1 MALLAACSNQKNTA
15 QSRWWHSFTAKYN
28 TYYNGSVAYIDGALE
43 KENGNQDNF
52 TEMIPLYTVGNKQS
66 RELGKGNF
74 DRAIEKSQKA
84 IKRHSIKKRPEWTK
98 TRKKTEKD
106 IEWLSRKEY
115 NPFLWKAWLMMG
127 KSQFMKGDFDEAAST
142 FAFMA
147 RMYSG
152 QKDIYGKARA
162 WLAKCYIEQDW
173 LYDAEDVI
181 KKMQRDSIDW
191 RAQKEWNYTFADYYI
206 HTKQWDEAVSYLKKV
221 IKRESRN
228 KQKAREYFLLGQI
241 YSIQGKNDEAY
252 KAYRSCARCNPP
264 YQLDFNA
271 RIAMTEVAAEKDA
284 KGMISLLKRMARND
298 NNKEY
303 LDQVYYAIGN
313 IYLAQK
319 DTTNAISAYEK
330 GNEKA
335 TRSGIEKGVLLL
347 KLGDIYWQKEKYSD
361 AKRCYGE
368 AIGLLDKERDDYE
381 QLSNRSKILD
391 ELVPYTDAI
400 HLNDSLLA
408 LSVMPETERNAAIDR
423 VIEALKKKE
432 KEEKDKAAEANA
444 QNGQNNGNNPA
455 NNRNMVNGR
464 QNPNQNNNNQNST
477 FYFYNQ
483 MAVNQGKQ
491 QFQKIWGRRENV
503 DDWQRSNKTVVT
515 QSPIDL
521 QDDANLTD
529 EQRDSIAAAEAK
541 QDSIDNVKEK
551 PEDDPHKR
559 EYYMLQI
566 PFEQTQKDDC
576 HKTIADGLYN
586 SGVIFKDKLDNLP
599 LSQKQFNRLLQDYPA
614 YEKNADVYYHNYLLY
629 SRLYETYEANK
640 YLQLLKDS
648 FPDHEYTKILS
659 DPYFKENAIH
669 GVALEDS
676 LYAATYDA
684 FKANRFAEAYE
695 NYRISTDR
703 YPLGA
708 NRDKFVFIHGLTKL
722 NDGDSKTCLEDMQT
736 VVDKFPNSGV
746 QPLAG
751 MIINGVKAGR
761 TLHGGR
767 FDMGDIWSRRAYTMS
782 DSDSIAKREFLPDL
796 KVPYTFLF
804 AYNPDS
810 IQNENKLLF
819 ELARFNFTTFMVR
832 NFEIQIENVDGL
844 HRMLVNGFQS
854 YQEARQYARQLYEQS
869 ELIPQLAA
877 KARPIIIS
885 DSNLEL
891 LGTQYSYNDY
901 EKFYETHYV
910 PLKISTIQLLNEPI
924 IENRNA
930 DDLDPEPEKKPEPQ
944 EGDEDG
950 FDAGNQQGSE
960 PQDDGFVI
968 PEETPQNTETPEK
981 TDDLDLPVNQ
991 DVPETPVA
999 TEPTQPQNNNNSNE
1013 TEVVAEPEQPQNN
1026 NNVNETEVVAEPEQ
1040 PQTPVKVENQN
1051 TDIDN
1056 VVVEPEQP
1064 QNNNNS
1070 NETEVV
1076 VEPEQPQTP
1085 VNENE
1090 DSFEIQTDD
1099 NNIGNED
1106 DEIIVVFD
1114 DDDNTNSNTED
1125 DVIITDDDTPATPKK
1140 KDATELENEFFEVE
1154 DF

>member
-1 MALLAACSNQKNTA
+1 MYGCSNAKNTS

-28 TYYNGSVAYIDGALE
+28 TYYNGSLAYIDGALE
-43 KENGNQDNF
+43 KENGNKDNF
-52 TEMIPLYTVGNKQS
+52 TEMIPLYTVANKQS

-98 TRKKTEKD
+98 NRKKTEKD
-106 IEWLSRKEY
+106 IEWLNRKEY

-127 KSQFMKGDFDEAAST
+127 KSQFMSGAFDEAAST
-142 FAFMA
+142 FAYMA

-152 QKDIYGKARA
+152 QPAIYGKARA
-162 WLAKCYIEQDW
+162 WLAKSYIQQDW

-191 RAQKEWNYTFADYYI
+191 RAQKEWDLTFADYYI
-206 HTKQWDEAVSYLKKV
+206 HTQQWNEAIPYLKKV
-221 IKRESRN
+221 IKRESRI

-241 YSIQGKNDEAY
+241 YTAIGDKDAAY
-252 KAYRSCARCNPP
+252 KAYRSCSRCNPP

-271 RIAMTEVAAEKDA
+271 RIAMTEVAAENNA

-319 DTTNAISAYEK
+319 DTANAITAYEK
-330 GNEKA
+330 GNAKA

-347 KLGDIYWQKEKYSD
+347 RLGDIYWQKEKYSD

-391 ELVPYTDAI
+391 ELVPFTDAI

-408 LSVMPETERNAAIDR
+408 LSVMPEKERNAAIDR

-432 KEEKDKAAEANA
+432 KEEKDKLAEQNAAGNQ
-444 QNGQNNGNNPA
+444 QNGMNPA
-455 NNRNMVNGR
+455 NNRNMNPNR
-464 QNPNQNNNNQNST
+464 QNPNQNNNNQGST

-491 QFQKIWGRRENV
+491 QFQRLWGRRENV
-503 DDWQRSNKTVVT
+503 DDWQRQNKTVVAQT
-515 QSPIDL
+515 PADQIDES
-521 QDDANLTD
+521 QLTD
-529 EQRDSIAAAEAK
+529 EQRDSIASATAK
-541 QDSIDNVKEK
+541 QDSIDNEKEK
-551 PEDDPHKR
+551 PENDPHKR

-566 PFEQTQKDDC
+566 PFEESQKADC
-576 HKTIADGLYN
+576 HSQIADGLYN
-586 SGVIFKDKLDNLP
+586 SGVIFKDKLDNLA
-599 LSQKQFNRLLQDYPA
+599 LSEKQFNRLMKDYPA
-614 YEKNADVYYHNYLLY
+614 FEKNADVYYHNYLLY
-629 SRLYETYEANK
+629 SRKDEAYEARK

-648 FPDHEYTKILS
+648 FPDNEYTKILS
-659 DPYFKENAIH
+659 DPYFKENAINGAH
-669 GVALEDS
+669 LEDS
-676 LYAATYDA
+676 LYAATYEA
-684 FKANRFAEAYE
+684 FKANRFSEAYS
-695 NYRISTDR
+695 NYQLSTDR

-708 NRDKFVFIHGLTKL
+708 NRDKFVFIHGLSKL
-722 NDGDSKTCLEDMQT
+722 NDGDTKTCLEDMQA
-736 VVDKFPNSGV
+736 VVDKFPKSGV

-751 MIINGVKAGR
+751 MIINGVKEGKK
-761 TLHGGR
+761 LHGGR
-767 FDMGDIWSRRAYTMS
+767 FDMGDIWSRRAMVMA
-782 DSDSIAKREFLPDL
+782 DSDSIANREFLPDL

-810 IQNENKLLF
+810 LENENKLLF

-832 NFEIQIENVDGL
+832 NFEIGLEDVDGV
-844 HRMLVNGFQS
+844 HRMKVNGFQS

-869 ELIPQLAA
+869 ELIPALAA

-891 LGTQYSYNDY
+891 LGNQYSYDDY

-910 PLKISTIQLLNEPI
+910 PLKLSTIQLLNEPI
-924 IENRNA
+924 IEVRNA
-930 DDLDPEPEKKPEPQ
+930 DDLDPEPEKKPEPKADDESEQQ
-944 EGDEDG
+944 E
-950 FDAGNQQGSE
+950 QQGTPE
-960 PQDDGFVI
+960 DDGFAI
-968 PEETPQNTETPEK
+968 PEETAPTVSEESTPVVSEETNVTPEVATPVVSDPVNEVTVEEETPTTPTKTENTETETTVVTTE
-981 TDDLDLPVNQ
+981 TDVTT
-991 DVPETPVA
+991 ETEVS
-999 TEPTQPQNNNNSNE
+999 TEPTVTDVTTE
-1013 TEVVAEPEQPQNN
+1013 TT
-1026 NNVNETEVVAEPEQ
+1026 ET
-1040 PQTPVKVENQN
+1040 T
-1051 TDIDN
+1051 
-1056 VVVEPEQP
+1056 
-1064 QNNNNS
+1064 
-1070 NETEVV
+1070 TE
-1076 VEPEQPQTP
+1076 
-1085 VNENE
+1085 
-1090 DSFEIQTDD
+1090 DDGFIIQTDD
-1099 NNIGNED
+1099 NNTNTED

-1114 DDDNTNSNTED
+1114 DEPVNNTNTED
-1125 DVIITDDDTPATPKK
+1125 DVILDDEDTPTTPKK
-1140 KDATELENEFFEVE
+1140 KDVTELENEFFEVE

>member
-1 MALLAACSNQKNTA
+1 MYGCSNAKNTS

-28 TYYNGSVAYIDGALE
+28 TYYNGSLAYIDGALE
-43 KENGNQDNF
+43 KENGNKDNF
-52 TEMIPLYTVGNKQS
+52 TEMIPLYTVANKQS

-98 TRKKTEKD
+98 NRKKTEKD
-106 IEWLSRKEY
+106 IEWLNRKEY

-127 KSQFMKGDFDEAAST
+127 KSQFMSGAFDEAAST
-142 FAFMA
+142 FAYMA

-152 QKDIYGKARA
+152 QPAIYGKARA
-162 WLAKCYIEQDW
+162 WLAKSYIQQDW

-191 RAQKEWNYTFADYYI
+191 RAQKEWDLTFADYYI
-206 HTKQWDEAVSYLKKV
+206 HTQQWNEAIPYLKKV
-221 IKRESRN
+221 IKRESRI

-241 YSIQGKNDEAY
+241 YTAIGDKDAAY
-252 KAYRSCARCNPP
+252 KAYRSCSRCNPP

-271 RIAMTEVAAEKDA
+271 RIAMTEVAAENNA

-319 DTTNAISAYEK
+319 DTANAITAYEK
-330 GNEKA
+330 GYTKA

-347 KLGDIYWQKEKYSD
+347 RLGDIYWQKEKYSD

-408 LSVMPETERNAAIDR
+408 LSVMPEKERNAAIDR

-432 KEEKDKAAEANA
+432 KEEKDKLVEQNAAGNQ
-444 QNGQNNGNNPA
+444 QNGMNPA
-455 NNRNMVNGR
+455 NNRNMNPNR
-464 QNPNQNNNNQNST
+464 QNPNQNNNNQGST

-491 QFQKIWGRRENV
+491 QFQRLWGRRENV
-503 DDWQRSNKTVVT
+503 DDWQRQNKTVVAQT
-515 QSPIDL
+515 PADQIDES
-521 QDDANLTD
+521 QLTD
-529 EQRDSIAAAEAK
+529 EQRDSIASATAK
-541 QDSIDNVKEK
+541 QDSIDNEKEK
-551 PEDDPHKR
+551 PENDPHKR

-566 PFEQTQKDDC
+566 PFEESQKADC
-576 HKTIADGLYN
+576 HSQIADGLYN
-586 SGVIFKDKLDNLP
+586 SGVIFKDKLDNLA
-599 LSQKQFNRLLQDYPA
+599 LSEKQFNRLMKDYPA
-614 YEKNADVYYHNYLLY
+614 FEKNADVYYHNYLLY
-629 SRLYETYEANK
+629 SRKDEAYEARK

-648 FPDHEYTKILS
+648 FPDNEYTKILS
-659 DPYFKENAIH
+659 DPYFKENAINGAH
-669 GVALEDS
+669 LEDS
-676 LYAATYDA
+676 LYAATYEA
-684 FKANRFAEAYE
+684 FKANRFSEAYS
-695 NYRISTDR
+695 NYQLSTDR

-708 NRDKFVFIHGLTKL
+708 NRDKFVFIHGLSKL
-722 NDGDSKTCLEDMQT
+722 NDGDTKTCLEDMQA
-736 VVDKFPNSGV
+736 VVDKFPKSGV

-751 MIINGVKAGR
+751 MIINGVKEGKK
-761 TLHGGR
+761 LHGGR
-767 FDMGDIWSRRAYTMS
+767 FDMGDIWSRRAMVMA
-782 DSDSIAKREFLPDL
+782 DSDSIASREFLPDL

-810 IQNENKLLF
+810 LENENKLLF

-832 NFEIQIENVDGL
+832 NFEIGLEDVDGV
-844 HRMLVNGFQS
+844 HRMKVNGFQS

-869 ELIPQLAA
+869 ELIPALAA

-891 LGTQYSYNDY
+891 LGNQYSYDDY

-910 PLKISTIQLLNEPI
+910 PLKLSTIQLLNEPI
-924 IENRNA
+924 IEVRNA
-930 DDLDPEPEKKPEPQ
+930 DDLDPEPEKKPEPKADDESEQQ
-944 EGDEDG
+944 E
-950 FDAGNQQGSE
+950 QQGTPE
-960 PQDDGFVI
+960 DDGFAI
-968 PEETPQNTETPEK
+968 PEETAPTVSEESTPVVSEETNVTPEVATPVVSDPVNEVTVEEETPTTPTKTENTEI
-981 TDDLDLPVNQ
+981 
-991 DVPETPVA
+991 ETTVVTTETEVS
-999 TEPTQPQNNNNSNE
+999 TEPTVTDVTTE
-1013 TEVVAEPEQPQNN
+1013 TT
-1026 NNVNETEVVAEPEQ
+1026 TE
-1040 PQTPVKVENQN
+1040 
-1051 TDIDN
+1051 DDGFI
-1056 VVVEPEQP
+1056 
-1064 QNNNNS
+1064 
-1070 NETEVV
+1070 
-1076 VEPEQPQTP
+1076 
-1085 VNENE
+1085 
-1090 DSFEIQTDD
+1090 IQTDD
-1099 NNIGNED
+1099 NNTTTED

-1114 DDDNTNSNTED
+1114 DEPVNNTNTED
-1125 DVIITDDDTPATPKK
+1125 DVILDDEDTPTTPKK

>member
-1 MALLAACSNQKNTA
+1 MYFVVAVAIITACSNTKNTS

-28 TYYNGSVAYIDGALE
+28 TYYNGSLAYIDGALE
-43 KENGNQDNF
+43 KESGNKDNF

-66 RELGKGNF
+66 REIGKGNF

-98 TRKKTEKD
+98 NRKKTEKD

-127 KSQFMKGDFDEAAST
+127 KSQFMKGAFDESAST
-142 FAFMA
+142 FAYMA

-152 QKDIYGKARA
+152 QPAIYGKARA
-162 WLAKCYIEQDW
+162 WLAKSYIQQDW

-206 HTKQWDEAVSYLKKV
+206 HTQQWKEAVPYLKKV

-241 YSIQGKNDEAY
+241 YALLGEKDDAY
-252 KAYRSCARCNPP
+252 KAFRSCSRCNPP
-264 YQLDFNA
+264 YELDFNA
-271 RIAMTEVAAEKDA
+271 RIAMTEVAAENNA

-298 NNKEY
+298 NNKDY

-319 DTTNAISAYEK
+319 DTANAITAYEK
-330 GNEKA
+330 GNVKA

-391 ELVPYTDAI
+391 ELVPHTDAI

-408 LSVMPETERNAAIDR
+408 LSVMPEKERNAAIDR

-432 KEEKDKAAEANA
+432 KEEKAQQAEQEANKQQGA
-444 QNGQNNGNNPA
+444 NAA
-455 NNRNMVNGR
+455 NNRN
-464 QNPNQNNNNQNST
+464 QNNNRQNANQSNLNQGST

-491 QFQKIWGRRENV
+491 QFQKLWGRRENV
-503 DDWQRSNKTVVT
+503 DDWQRTNKTVVA
-515 QSPIDL
+515 QNPAEQQIDES
-521 QDDANLTD
+521 QLTD
-529 EQRDSIAAAEAK
+529 EQRDSIAAATAK
-541 QDSIDNVKEK
+541 QDSIDNEMEK
-551 PEDDPHKR
+551 PENDPHKR

-566 PFEQTQKDDC
+566 PFEQSQKDDC
-576 HKTIADGLYN
+576 HKYIADGLYN
-586 SGVIFKDKLDNLP
+586 SAVIFKDKLDNLP
-599 LSQKQFNRLLQDYPA
+599 LSEKQFNRLMNDYPA
-614 YEKNADVYYHNYLLY
+614 FEKNADVYYHNYLLY
-629 SRLYETYEANK
+629 SRKGESYEAKK
-640 YLQLLKDS
+640 YLELLKDS
-648 FPDHEYTKILS
+648 FPEHEWTKILS
-659 DPYFKENAIH
+659 DPYFKENAVNGAH
-669 GVALEDS
+669 LEDS
-676 LYAATYDA
+676 LYAATYEA
-684 FKANRFAEAYE
+684 FKANRFTEAYD
-695 NYRISTDR
+695 NYRVSTDR

-708 NRDKFVFIHGLTKL
+708 NRDKFVFIHGLSKL
-722 NDGDSKTCLEDMQT
+722 NDGDTKTCLEDMQT
-736 VVDKFPNSGV
+736 VVEKFAKCEV

-751 MIINGVKAGR
+751 MIINGVKAGKK
-761 TLHGGR
+761 LYGGR
-767 FDMGDIWSRRAYTMS
+767 FDIGDIWSRRAMVLS

-810 IQNENKLLF
+810 LEHENKLLF

-832 NFEIQIENVDGL
+832 NFEIQLEDIDGL
-844 HRMLVNGFQS
+844 HRMKVNGFQS

-869 ELIPQLAA
+869 ELIPALAA

-891 LGTQYSYNDY
+891 LGTQYSYDDY

-910 PLKISTIQLLNEPI
+910 PLKLSTVQLLNEPI
-924 IENRNA
+924 IEVRNA
-930 DDLDPEPEKKPEPQ
+930 DDLDPEPEKKPVEKT
-944 EGDEDG
+944 EGDESEENGGNGTTVDDG
-950 FDAGNQQGSE
+950 FDVQEESTPTVSE
-960 PQDDGFVI
+960 P
-968 PEETPQNTETPEK
+968 
-981 TDDLDLPVNQ
+981 VN
-991 DVPETPVA
+991 
-999 TEPTQPQNNNNSNE
+999 
-1013 TEVVAEPEQPQNN
+1013 EVVVEQEKQD
-1026 NNVNETEVVAEPEQ
+1026 
-1040 PQTPVKVENQN
+1040 TPVKTENKQ
-1051 TDIDN
+1051 TELDN
-1056 VVVEPEQP
+1056 VVVTDDKAN
-1064 QNNNNS
+1064 QNGNSTSEDDNTFKVETDDSNNKQNGNS
-1070 NETEVV
+1070 TSVDDNTFKVETDDSKTNQNGKSTT
-1076 VEPEQPQTP
+1076 VED
-1085 VNENE
+1085 
-1090 DSFEIQTDD
+1090 DSVIIQTEE
-1099 NNIGNED
+1099 NKVKTQD
-1106 DEIIVVFD
+1106 DEIIVVFE
-1114 DDDNTNSNTED
+1114 DDNTVNTNTED
-1125 DVIITDDDTPATPKK
+1125 DVIIEDDTPTTPKK
-1140 KDATELENEFFEVE
+1140 KDATEIENEFFEVE

>member
-1 MALLAACSNQKNTA
+1 MKKLLYISILVVTVALLAACSNQKNTA

-43 KENGNQDNF
+43 KENGNKDNF

-66 RELGKGNF
+66 RDLGKGNF

-98 TRKKTEKD
+98 SRKKTEKD

-127 KSQFMKGDFDEAAST
+127 KSQFMKGEFDEAAST
-142 FAFMA
+142 FAYMA

-152 QKDIYGKARA
+152 QPDIYGKARA

-181 KKMQRDSIDW
+181 KKIQRDSIDW
-191 RAQKEWNYTFADYYI
+191 RAQKEWNSTFADYYI
-206 HTKQWDEAVSYLKKV
+206 HTKQWDEAVTYLKKV
-221 IKRESRN
+221 IKRESRI

-241 YSIQGKNDEAY
+241 YAQQGNKEEAY
-252 KAYRSCARCNPP
+252 KAFRSCARCNPP

-319 DTTNAISAYEK
+319 DTTNAIASYEK

-391 ELVPYTDAI
+391 ELVPHTDAI

-408 LSVMPETERNAAIDR
+408 LSVMPEKERNAAIDR

-432 KEEKDKAAEANA
+432 KEEKDKAAEAEA
-444 QNGQNNGNNPA
+444 EKAQNNGNNG
-455 NNRNMVNGR
+455 NNRN
-464 QNPNQNNNNQNST
+464 QNNRNQNQNNNNNNTQNST

-541 QDSIDNVKEK
+541 QDSIDNVKDK

-566 PFEQTQKDDC
+566 PFEQSQKDDC
-576 HKTIADGLYN
+576 HKVIADGLYN
-586 SGVIFKDKLDNLP
+586 SGIIFKDKLDNLP
-599 LSQKQFNRLLQDYPA
+599 LSQKQFTRLMADYPA
-614 YEKNADVYYHNYLLY
+614 YEKNAEVYYHNYLLY
-629 SRLYETYEANK
+629 SRLYESYEADK

-648 FPDHEYTKILS
+648 FPEHEYTKILS
-659 DPYFKENAIH
+659 DPYFRENAIN

-676 LYAATYDA
+676 LYGATYEA

-695 NYRISTDR
+695 NYRVSTDR

-708 NRDKFVFIHGLTKL
+708 NRDKFVFIHGLSKL

-736 VVDKFPNSGV
+736 VVEKFPNSGV

-767 FDMGDIWSRRAYTMS
+767 FDMGDIWSRRAFTMS
-782 DSDSIAKREFLPDL
+782 DSDSISKREFQPDL
-796 KVPYTFLF
+796 QVPYAFLF

-832 NFEIQIENVDGL
+832 NFEIQIENIDGL

-891 LGTQYSYNDY
+891 LGTQYSYDDY

-910 PLKISTIQLLNEPI
+910 PLKLSTIQLLNEPI

-930 DDLDPEPEKKPEPQ
+930 DDLDPEPEKKPEPK

-950 FDAGNQQGSE
+950 FDAGEQQGSE

-968 PEETPQNTETPEK
+968 PDESPQNNTTPEK
-981 TDDLDLPVNQ
+981 TDDLDI
-991 DVPETPVA
+991 PETPVV
-999 TEPTQPQNNNNSNE
+999 P
-1013 TEVVAEPEQPQNN
+1013 EPEQPQNN
-1026 NNVNETEVVAEPEQ
+1026 NANEIEVVAEPEQ

-1051 TDIDN
+1051 ADIDN
-1056 VVVEPEQP
+1056 VVVEPVQP
-1064 QNNNNS
+1064 QKNNNA
-1070 NETEVV
+1070 NETDVLVV
-1076 VEPEQPQTP
+1076 PEQPQTP
-1085 VNENE
+1085 VKENE
-1090 DSFEIQTDD
+1090 DTFEIQTDD
-1099 NNIGNED
+1099 NNTNNQD
-1106 DEIIVVFD
+1106 DEIIVVFE
-1114 DDDNTNSNTED
+1114 DDDNTNSNAED
-1125 DVIITDDDTPATPKK
+1125 DVIMEDEDTPATPKK